1 MFSAPREEQSDGL
14 KQLDESWMRFANFD
28 EMGNENEVL
37 VVYLF
42 VSCENLVEDRED
54 VVFELDALGKLK

>member
-1 MFSAPREEQSDGL
+1 
-14 KQLDESWMRFANFD
+14 MRFANFD
-28 EMGNENEVL
+28 EMGNEDEVL